1 MWGDIGMENITFQ
14 QLVYLC
20 AVVLILLGGYNTV
33 MSAIKT
39 HREEKR
45 LRESPTAQ
53 LKERVDRQDG
63 LLRKDKDRIDAL
75 EADVKDTSM
84 AIRVLLRQSMAVNA
98 HLISGNDV
106 SKLKASSDE
115 IQEYL
120 TNRK

>member
-1 MWGDIGMENITFQ
+1 MENVTFQ
-14 QLVYLC
+14 QLAGLS
-20 AVVLILLGGYNTV
+20 AVVLILLGAYNTI
-33 MSAIKT
+33 MSAVKN

-45 LRESPTAQ
+45 LRESPVTQ
-53 LKERVDRQDG
+53 LKERVDRHDD

-75 EADVKDTSM
+75 EAEARDTSM

>member
-1 MWGDIGMENITFQ
+1 MENVSFQ
-14 QLVYLC
+14 QLAGLC
-20 AVVLILLGGYNTV
+20 AVVLILLGAYNTI
-33 MSAIKT
+33 MSAVKN

-45 LRESPTAQ
+45 LRESPVTQ
-53 LKERVDRQDG
+53 LKERVDRHDD

-75 EADVKDTSM
+75 EAEARDTST

>member
-1 MWGDIGMENITFQ
+1 MENVTFQ
-14 QLVYLC
+14 QLAGLC
-20 AVVLILLGGYNTV
+20 AVVLILLGAYNTIMGAV
-33 MSAIKT
+33 KN
-39 HREEKR
+39 HREEKH
-45 LRESPTAQ
+45 LRESPVTQ
-53 LKERVDRQDG
+53 LKERVDRHDD

-106 SKLKASSDE
+106 SKLKESSDE